1 MFLDV
6 VYVPSKFQQ
15 TEVKG
20 YCILFSLKVGKKGFI
35 KENNVSRV
43 TING

>member
-6 VYVPSKFQQ
+6 VYMPSKFWQ

-20 YCILFSLKVGKKGFI
+20 YCILFSLKVGKEGFI
-35 KENNVSRV
+35 KANNVSYV